1 MDKLNKEQRHRCMA
15 AIRSKDTKPE
25 MIVRKFLFSRGFR
38 YRLNH
43 KRLPGSPDIVLRRY
57 RTVIFVNGCFWHGHE
72 ECNTFVLP
80 KSNVEYWSKKI
91 ERNRARDI
99 EAQSKVARMG
109 WHSITVWE
117 CQLKKP
123 VRQQTLDSLEH
134 TLNRIFLMDHNA
146 KVKSYELPEK
156 EYCSRAAEPIMNYE
170 S

>member
-1 MDKLNKEQRHRCMA
+1 
-15 AIRSKDTKPE
+15 
-25 MIVRKFLFSRGFR
+25 
-38 YRLNH
+38 
-43 KRLPGSPDIVLRRY
+43 
-57 RTVIFVNGCFWHGHE
+57 
-72 ECNTFVLP
+72 
-80 KSNVEYWSKKI
+80 VEYWSKKI
-91 ERNRARDI
+91 ERNKTRDI
-99 EAQSKVARMG
+99 EAQSKVAQMG
-109 WHSITVWE
+109 WHCITVWE